1 MFGSGFRGS
10 SRAQSHVEI
19 DLRHFLIREW
29 RRGDEGSLVRH
40 ANNPNVSRNMRDR
53 FPHPYT
59 RADADWWIGHASAQM
74 PPTNFAIVVD
84 GEAAGGIGFILQEDV
99 SRRSAEIGYWLGEAY
114 WGRGIATDAVRAMTD
129 HIFANFDVCRIYATV
144 FESNPASSRVLDNA
158 GFVLEGRLRK
168 AVTKSGETIDA
179 LMYAVLREDA

>member
-1 MFGSGFRGS
+1 
-10 SRAQSHVEI
+10 VEI
-19 DLRHFLIREW
+19 DLGHSLIREW
-29 RRGDEGSLVRH
+29 RRGDEEALARH

-53 FPHPYT
+53 FPHPYS
-59 RADADWWIGHASAQM
+59 RADAAWWIARAGAQS
-74 PPTNFAIVVD
+74 PQTDFAIVVE

-99 SRRSAEIGYWLGEAY
+99 SRRSVEIGYWLGEAF

-144 FESNPASSRVLDNA
+144 FESNPASSRVLDKA
-158 GFVLEGRLRK
+158 GFILEGRLRK

-179 LMYAVLREDA
+179 LMYAMLKEDT

>member
-1 MFGSGFRGS
+1 M
-10 SRAQSHVEI
+10 EI
-19 DLRHFLIREW
+19 DLGHFLIREW
-29 RRGDEGSLVRH
+29 RPGDEESLVRD

-59 RADADWWIGHASAQM
+59 RADADWWIARAGGQAPQ
-74 PPTNFAIVVD
+74 TDFAIVVE

-114 WGRGIATDAVRAMTD
+114 WGRGIATDAVRAVSE

-144 FESNPASSRVLDNA
+144 SESNPASRRVLEQA
-158 GFVLEGRLRK
+158 GYTYEGRLRR
-168 AVTKSGETIDA
+168 AVTKNGETLDA
-179 LMYAVLREDA
+179 LMYAVITDT